1 MTTRRI
7 LANAISLPVIFWS
20 SIIIFMTTAFCSFGV
35 NTWAQYVGLRAVE
48 GFFGS
53 AATLI
58 GIQIIYDMYA
68 RLIFSGILNLA
79 D

>member
-1 MTTRRI
+1 
-7 LANAISLPVIFWS
+7 
-20 SIIIFMTTAFCSFGV
+20 MTTAFCSFGA
-35 NTWAQYVGLRAVE
+35 NTWAQYVSLRAVE

-68 RLIFSGILNLA
+68 RLVFSGIPNLA